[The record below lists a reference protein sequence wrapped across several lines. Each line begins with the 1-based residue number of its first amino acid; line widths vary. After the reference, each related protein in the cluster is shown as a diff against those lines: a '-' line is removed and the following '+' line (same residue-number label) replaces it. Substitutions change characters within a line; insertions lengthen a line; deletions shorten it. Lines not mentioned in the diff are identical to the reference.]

1 MTPGTARRLA
11 WAAFGLWLVFLA
23 GALGMSI
30 VSGTATGLGRLGF
43 TAITAAFPVVG
54 IVILARQPRNR
65 VGWILLGIGI
75 AWVIPI
81 GSYGDLALAKGLP
94 GGAASIAV
102 SGPLWAPPIG
112 LMGTFLILRF
122 PDGRLL
128 SPWWRKVEWL
138 SAVAIVAT
146 VVIIALH
153 PGKLD
158 DSAHPGL
165 VNPLGVE
172 GLKPLLAAL
181 QEVILLIPASI
192 IASAVSL
199 VLRFRR
205 SRGLERLQVKWLAT
219 AAAFFAAA
227 FLVAMI
233 ASIRFA
239 WAQATTPFWIGVLQG
254 IASVSFLVIPV
265 SIGFAVLRY
274 RLYDIDLVINKT
286 LVYGVMAGFISAVYV
301 AIVVGVGRL
310 VGSGRDLGLSIL
322 ATALVAVAFQPV
334 RERVQRVA
342 NRVVYG
348 RRASPYEVLSEFS
361 GGMARAV
368 ATEEL
373 LPRMARVAAEAVG
386 AAGADV
392 WLRVGSE
399 LVREASWPQA
409 EPRLGVVVSLADGPD
424 PTMSV
429 PEADLAIPVWHQG
442 QLLGVIGVRKSA
454 GEQLSPGEAKLL
466 RDLASQAGLVLRNV
480 RLIEEL
486 RTSRQRLVSAQDQ
499 ERRRLE
505 RDLHDGAQQRL
516 VAVSLALRMARMGID
531 RDKDADLEERLEL
544 TTTELALALAEL
556 REFARGV
563 HPAILTE
570 RGLVAGLRS
579 LAERSTVATTV
590 QSGLDRRLPAP
601 VEAAAYFVA
610 SEALANVAKYANA
623 TSVTVCLDA
632 PDGVLTL
639 DVADDG
645 IGGADPSRGSGL
657 RGLGDRVA
665 AVDGTLDVDSPAG
678 NGTRLTARIPIP
690 ALMEASA

>member
-1 MTPGTARRLA
+1 MIEVGRRVAGLA
-11 WAAFGLWLVFLA
+11 WLLALLCPCLA
-23 GALGMSI
+23 GVLIWLAVLEHRSFSAF
-30 VSGTATGLGRLGF
+30 VSGNSFVSVVFAVTFPFTGALVASRRPGN
-43 TAITAAFPVVG
+43 A
-54 IVILARQPRNR
+54 
-65 VGWILLGIGI
+65 VGWLMIG
-75 AWVIPI
+75 APLFASLNSVAQDYAEHALVNSP
-81 GSYGDLALAKGLP
+81 GSLP
-94 GGAASIAV
+94 GGAFASWIGAWAWV
-102 SGPLWAPPIG
+102 PLVASVP
-112 LMGTFLILRF
+112 LLLQLL
-122 PDGRLL
+122 PDGRPLTRRWRWLL
-128 SPWWRKVEWL
+128 HASLAEFTFMLAGFMATWPIRGPRLVGDWDVGQAPALTRIAALSSP
-138 SAVAIVAT
+138 I
-146 VVIIALH
+146 
-153 PGKLD
+153 
-158 DSAHPGL
+158 
-165 VNPLGVE
+165 
-172 GLKPLLAAL
+172 LAAVVL
-181 QEVILLIPASI
+181 GS
-192 IASAVSL
+192 IASV
-199 VLRFRR
+199 VVRFIR
-205 SRGLERLQVKWLAT
+205 SRGEERQQLKWITFGVLIVGLNLIVSVNVQT
-219 AAAFFAAA
+219 PSILDAAAQLPLA
-227 FLVAMI
+227 VA
-233 ASIRFA
+233 
-239 WAQATTPFWIGVLQG
+239 L
-254 IASVSFLVIPV
+254 PV
-265 SIGFAVLRY
+265 AILRY

-392 WLRVGSE
+392 WLRVGPD
-399 LVREASWPQA
+399 LIREASWPGPAGSARITA
-409 EPRLGVVVSLADGPD
+409 EVVGEMEADVALTG
-424 PTMSV
+424 
-429 PEADLAIPVWHQG
+429 ADLAVPVRHQG
-442 QLLGVIGVRKSA
+442 ELLGVIGARRSA

-516 VAVSLALRMARMGID
+516 VAVSLALRMARATVRPDVDPAVGS
-531 RDKDADLEERLEL
+531 RLDQASEQ
-544 TTTELALALAEL
+544 LALALAEL

-623 TSVTVCLDA
+623 TSVTVRLDA

-678 NGTRLTARIPIP
+678 NGTRLTARIPIRTP
-690 ALMEASA
+690 AAVTR